1 MAVTVTAYFIIP
13 IYTILFVSGTNWFQ
27 TNFSV
32 IGNVAGR
39 EEAFVLWGLIV
50 GIYFFYCLRRIIRR
64 MPEPPRFS
72 WLVSLALLLLVF
84 AVTTPYL
91 PETLPL
97 KSFLHII
104 FAFMASV
111 CLILS
116 LFFIL
121 LKLAEKD
128 KASYKPWLAVL
139 GLIVIISAVLL
150 IIVGIISSAL
160 EIFFTLS
167 MTLMVYRLYLRICR

>member
-1 MAVTVTAYFIIP
+1 MAVTVTACFIIP
-13 IYTILFVSGTNWFQ
+13 IYTILFVSGTNWFE

-50 GIYFFYCLRRIIRR
+50 GLYFYYCLRKIIRR
-64 MPEPPRFS
+64 MPEPPRFQ
-72 WLVSLALLLLVF
+72 WLISLALLLLVF

-111 CLILS
+111 CLILA

-121 LKLAEKD
+121 LKLAEAD
-128 KASYKPWLAVL
+128 RKAYGPWLAVL
-139 GLIVIISAVLL
+139 AVIVIISAILL
-150 IIVGIISSAL
+150 ILVGIVSSAL

-167 MTLMVYRLYLRICR
+167 ATLLVYRLYLQICR

>member
-1 MAVTVTAYFIIP
+1 MAVTLTAYFIIP

-50 GIYFFYCLRRIIRR
+50 GLYFYYCLRRIIRR

-72 WLVSLALLLLVF
+72 WLPSLALLLLVF

-104 FAFMASV
+104 FAFVASV
-111 CLILS
+111 CLIFCM
-116 LFFIL
+116 FFLL
-121 LKLAEKD
+121 LKLAERE
-128 KASYKPWLAVL
+128 KAAYRPWLIVL
-139 GLIVIISAVLL
+139 GLIVAVSAFLL
-150 IIVGIISSAL
+150 ALVGIISSAL

-167 MTLMVYRLYLRICR
+167 MTLLVYRLYLRICR